1 MSERVLTAAEAA
13 ALLKLNVE
21 TVYELIRRQGLPA
34 ARVGG
39 RWRILESKLL
49 SWLDGRHSSRG
60 SAGS

>member
-1 MSERVLTAAEAA
+1 MTERVLTAAEAA

-21 TVYELIRRQGLPA
+21 TVYELIRTQGLPA

-49 SWLDGRHSSRG
+49 SWLDRRHTRHAN
-60 SAGS
+60 AGG